1 MRVFSIMGAYALITN
16 NELLHFG
23 MFIVMNL
30 MYWQTAEDL
39 LVQPEDQC
47 FLDLE
52 RQAYQLKAMHIIAAI
67 LLASPRIYYGC
78 FKRQGQQKK
87 EVKNKIWV
95 SVKFNED
102 PIFFDILN
110 LVVLVLYMG
119 FLVAAS

>member
-1 MRVFSIMGAYALITN
+1 
-16 NELLHFG
+16 
-23 MFIVMNL
+23 
-30 MYWQTAEDL
+30 
-39 LVQPEDQC
+39 
-47 FLDLE
+47 
-52 RQAYQLKAMHIIAAI
+52 MHVIAAI

-78 FKRQGQQKK
+78 IKRQGQQKK

-119 FLVAAS
+119 VLVAASQFVNECHGSFAGKSLMIDWIRLELVVFFSNLIGIALFLIVKSVFARFRFKIQN